1 MWSFA
6 CLARFARRTKKRET
20 ARSLSQNCFQGSP
33 LSSSLAMFILGTVR
47 LLRPGGGGG
56 GGVGGG
62 QFCKRLDFGGSILGW
77 PSM

>member
-56 GGVGGG
+56 VEGV